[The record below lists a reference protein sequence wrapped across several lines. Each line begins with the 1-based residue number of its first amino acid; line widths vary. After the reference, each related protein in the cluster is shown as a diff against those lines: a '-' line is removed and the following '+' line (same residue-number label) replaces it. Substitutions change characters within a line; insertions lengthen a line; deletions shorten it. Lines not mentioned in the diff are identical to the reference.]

1 MRLEW
6 IEDILAVAE
15 HGSFQAACQ
24 KRNISQPAFSRRI
37 RQIELALGVNLFDR
51 TARPAR
57 LSPHV
62 QGQIDRMRELSA
74 GLRDLTAGLR
84 DTEGTRRR
92 RVVIASQHAI
102 AATSTPEIIGR
113 YSDLDIDT
121 RLRSANRDECLAQI
135 MTRQADIALIHD
147 VAGAQ
152 EIPGSDFLDIVHIG
166 TETLIP
172 VYSGELLAN
181 LNHSYEH
188 GELPVIAYPVD
199 VFLGQVQRRIIFPRL
214 THVGRIRPRLETALT
229 LAALEFARTGL
240 GVAWIP
246 EHLTRAD
253 VELGRLVN
261 LSATLPAISMKL
273 IAARL
278 SDANSPIVDEIWER
292 IRKRPLAGR
301 VVLDKLK

>member
-15 HGSFQAACQ
+15 HGSFQAACE
-24 KRNISQPAFSRRI
+24 KRNVSQPAFSRRI
-37 RQIELALGVNLFDR
+37 RQIEQALGATLFDR

-74 GLRDLTAGLR
+74 ALRDLSADLR
-84 DTEGTRRR
+84 DGQSATRL

-113 YSDLDIDT
+113 YADLDIDT
-121 RLRSANRDECLAQI
+121 RLRSANRDECLAQV
-135 MTRQADIALIHD
+135 MTRRADIALIHD
-147 VAGAQ
+147 VANVQ
-152 EIPGSDFLDIVHIG
+152 EVPGSDFLEIMQIG
-166 TETLIP
+166 AETLIP
-172 VYSGELLAN
+172 VFSGDHLAN
-181 LNHSYEH
+181 LNDFYEH
-188 GELPVIAYPVD
+188 GELPVIAYPAD
-199 VFLGQVQRRIIFPRL
+199 VFLGQVQRRKIFPRL
-214 THVGRIRPRLETALT
+214 ARVGRLRQRLETALT
-229 LAALEFARTGL
+229 LAALEFARTGM

-253 VELGRLVN
+253 TGAGRLVN
-261 LSATLPAISMKL
+261 LSATLPAISMTL

-278 SDANSPIVDEIWER
+278 TDLKSPVVDAVWTR
-292 IRKRPLAGR
+292 IGGA
-301 VVLDKLK
+301 VACEA